1 MKQGLCE
8 KKKQLTSEE
17 EEEEQQPQEQ
27 EAQQE
32 PNKDGTNFEQP
43 PPSNMLELCPRSCN
57 VCNQSPSR
65 KEGQEGQEGQNEQ
78 ERTQSSVVFTS
89 PSARKVRRKV
99 LLLCVLHVFI
109 TLVSL
114 LFLF

>member
-8 KKKQLTSEE
+8 KKEQLTSEDE
-17 EEEEQQPQEQ
+17 EQEQ
-27 EAQQE
+27 EEE

-57 VCNQSPSR
+57 VCNQSPWR
-65 KEGQEGQEGQNEQ
+65 KEGQEGQNKQ

-89 PSARKVRRKV
+89 PSARKVRRNAAAV
-99 LLLCVLHVFI
+99 CVLYVFI
-109 TLVSL
+109 SLV
-114 LFLF
+114 